1 MIGSIGQRMQAITLP
16 HVSAWNVWWSDYGN
30 SADGFAAV
38 KATVDERL
46 AAIGRLDHVDATAA
60 VHVKLPGGKGRQMGD
75 YPNDGGRPLEGSP
88 DELADQLG
96 AFARA
101 GAAHVQLV
109 VDPIVPASIEW
120 LGDVLTQCRARSIS
134 G

>member
-1 MIGSIGQRMQAITLP
+1 MIGSIGPRMQAITLP

-30 SADGFAAV
+30 SAAGFAAV
-38 KATVDERL
+38 KAAVDERL
-46 AAIGRLDHVDATAA
+46 ATVGRVDQVEATAA
-60 VHVKLPGGKGRQMGD
+60 VHVKLPGGKGRQMGN
-75 YPNDGGRPLEGSP
+75 YPNDGGGPLEGSP

-120 LGDVLTQCRARSIS
+120 LGDVLAQFRGRSIQ